1 MILSPEFVENLSV
14 IKQGS
19 GSTIAASTQSDHG
32 ANHESKKNVR
42 PDSNLSNLPNAK
54 EAHPPENQ
62 NVAICSSDQNLIEK
76 DDKAVPYLT

>member
-32 ANHESKKNVR
+32 NHEARQNVKIN
-42 PDSNLSNLPNAK
+42 SNLSNLPIKA
-54 EAHPPENQ
+54 EPE
-62 NVAICSSDQNLIEK
+62 
-76 DDKAVPYLT
+76 P

>member
-32 ANHESKKNVR
+32 NHEARQNAKSH
-42 PDSNLSNLPNAK
+42 SNLSNFPNKA
-54 EAHPPENQ
+54 EPE
-62 NVAICSSDQNLIEK
+62 
-76 DDKAVPYLT
+76 P